1 MKKRSW
7 LNSRDGFLSLS
18 FLSFSTPLS
27 VPVVFRYG
35 LSATMPIRVARRKRL
50 LMSAE
55 KVFFFFFFF
64 TVPVRSVS
72 SGPRK
77 TSPLFST
84 GKQIKT
90 DADSFTIFFFKGDL
104 QCVKVSLRCFVYYL
118 FVCGPRW
125 EERINRR
132 GLNEPLMN
140 GRCGLPSYG
149 SRGDDVVFKSIWIEL
164 IKLFSFQN
172 RKEEKS

>member
-1 MKKRSW
+1 MTQLTRWFPISLVSFFFHPSQRSCSVPIRFIGD
-7 LNSRDGFLSLS
+7 NAHSSGKEKETFNVGRKGFL
-18 FLSFSTPLS
+18 FLFLHHPCAIGFFGAKKNE
-27 VPVVFRYG
+27 PVIFNG
-35 LSATMPIRVARRKRL
+35 ETNKNRRRL
-50 LMSAE
+50 FYD
-55 KVFFFFFFF
+55 FFFF
-64 TVPVRSVS
+64 SM
-72 SGPRK
+72 
-77 TSPLFST
+77 
-84 GKQIKT
+84 
-90 DADSFTIFFFKGDL
+90 GDL

-140 GRCGLPSYG
+140 GRCGLPSFG
-149 SRGDDVVFKSIWIEL
+149 SRGDDVVFKSIRIEL